1 MASERDHS
9 VWDLLAACRAK
20 ALGIG
25 LLSGGYARSD
35 LECAQG
41 TACSFAKLHALLDS
55 SILDASFNLANATKI
70 LREAPMENNSLKE
83 LYIEQ
88 LRDIYDAENQLVKA
102 LPEMAKAAT
111 SEELRS
117 GFENHLEQTKEHA
130 RRLERVFKDL
140 GEKAKGKKCKGMQ
153 GLIAEGKE
161 VIDEDFE
168 DEVKDAALISAAQR
182 VEHYEI
188 AAYGTVRT
196 YAEILG
202 QKNAASLLEKTLEE
216 EKETD
221 EKLTELAE
229 GINVQAA
236 RPETEQERSTNHKT
250 KAARM

>member
-1 MASERDHS
+1 MQNS
-9 VWDLLAACRAK
+9 
-20 ALGIG
+20 
-25 LLSGGYARSD
+25 
-35 LECAQG
+35 
-41 TACSFAKLHALLDS
+41 
-55 SILDASFNLANATKI
+55 
-70 LREAPMENNSLKE
+70 SLKE
-83 LYIEQ
+83 LYVEE

-117 GFENHLEQTKEHA
+117 GFEEHLKQTKEHV
-130 RRLERVFKDL
+130 RRVEQVLNEL

-161 VIDEDFE
+161 IMEEDFE
-168 DEVKDAALISAAQR
+168 DEVMDAALISAAQR

-202 QKNAASLLEKTLEE
+202 EQNAVSLLEKTLEE

-229 GINVQAA
+229 NINVEAA
-236 RPETEQERSTNHKT
+236 EAEPEQERSTGQKS